1 MERREHLSAGGLGL
15 LLRMELGAGLAVALL
30 AMPSSCAL
38 PAVGCE
44 QSGWCRAWHVQAA
57 TVCGDRQKKEDL

>member
-15 LLRMELGAGLAVALL
+15 LLRMELGAGLALALL

-38 PAVGCE
+38 PAAGCE

-57 TVCGDRQKKEDL
+57 VCGDRQKKEDL